1 MHIYMYKYQSKKCM
15 MLILWM
21 FTISVIEIVS
31 TIWCSLMLMSWILEI
46 LLILFKISILLNIK
60 NITDPFQTQIPVSD
74 LWGLLHCLSFCIVTI
89 LEVIYIKDV
98 FFYLLFAVGL
108 NIWSCWLLCNFIWSA
123 PPKRRNWPWRQG
135 DHIEREN
142 SYREREFQN
151 AWVQRF

>member
-1 MHIYMYKYQSKKCM
+1 
-15 MLILWM
+15 M
-21 FTISVIEIVS
+21 FTISLIETVS
-31 TIWCSLMLMSWILEI
+31 TIWFSLMLMSWMLEI

-74 LWGLLHCLSFCIVTI
+74 LWGLLQCLSFCIVTI

-98 FFYLLFAVGL
+98 FFYLLIAVGL

-142 SYREREFQN
+142 FKMHGCNVSN
-151 AWVQRF
+151 ALYVM